1 MHWWLQEA
9 GVGLGGRMNE
19 GVRRYKLQV
28 GGGGAHAGPQLG
40 FPYCVSERCGSQ
52 CGLFSGDE
60 NCSL

>member
-28 GGGGAHAGPQLG
+28 GGGGRTRGAAVRISIL
-40 FPYCVSERCGSQ
+40 R
-52 CGLFSGDE
+52 L
-60 NCSL
+60 